1 MQNNID
7 WSNLSFAY
15 RKTNAIIVS
24 RFRDGKWSAPEVCT
38 DFDFHFNAFAGVF
51 HYGNSCFEGLKAF
64 RGADGK
70 VRIFRP
76 DENARRLARSAA
88 RLGMEAPSEELF
100 VRMCCM
106 CVRENMDF
114 LPPFGYNASM
124 YIRPVLEGVNPNI
137 NIASSEELVFAV
149 MCLPVGSYSKAG
161 VLNPVD
167 AVISRNYDRAAPN
180 GTGSYKIA
188 ANYAVSFYPYNLA
201 HSLGYTELLF
211 LDPAT
216 KTKIDEFGSSN
227 FLAIKGNTY
236 VTPLSDSVLP
246 SITNKSLQTLA
257 EDMGL
262 KVERRAVPVE
272 ELAEFDEVDACGTAV
287 VITPI
292 RSLDDKPALEG
303 TEVSRSYRIPSG
315 DACGKVSRIRVR
327 GRRTPSLARARI
339 PYFRSCIP
347 AGRAGDMDLS
357 CPYRQ
362 LRPPG
367 LVARHGRSGKA
378 FRP

>member
-7 WSNLSFAY
+7 WSKLSFAY

-24 RFRDGKWSAPEVCT
+24 RFRDGKWSAPEACT

-64 RGADGK
+64 RGADGR

-88 RLGMEAPSEELF
+88 RLGMEAPSEDMF

-106 CVRENMDF
+106 CVRENIDF

-124 YIRPVLEGVNPNI
+124 YIRPVLEGVDPNI

-315 DACGKVSRIRVR
+315 DACGKVSRRLYDAIR
-327 GRRTPSLARARI
+327 GI
-339 PYFRSCIP
+339 QNGEIE
-347 AGRAGDMDLS
+347 D
-357 CPYRQ
+357 
-362 LRPPG
+362 
-367 LVARHGRSGKA
+367 RHGWCVLL
-378 FRP
+378 